1 MAKYKTEDLLQQ
13 LRTDVERIRAA
24 AQFFKD
30 ADKHKMAYTPN
41 AAQQWSVVQILEHLN
56 AYGRFYLPAIEK
68 AMTERPT
75 SKSAW
80 FSSGFWGDY
89 FTKSM
94 KPVNVYEVKNK
105 MKAMKTYTFPNSL
118 NVETVLNEFAQ
129 QQDELLRLIDLSQ
142 HVNME
147 EVRVPI
153 TISKLIKLKLGD
165 ALRFLVAH
173 EQRHMLQAR
182 NMLKSTGVATDRFP
196 VIVEVNRTQG
206 QQQAASLA

>member
-30 ADKHKMAYTPN
+30 SDKHKLVYTPN
-41 AAQQWSVVQILEHLN
+41 ATQQWSVVQILEHLN
-56 AYGRFYLPAIEK
+56 AYGRFYLPAMQK

-75 SKSAW
+75 GKSAW

-94 KPVNVYEVKNK
+94 KPVNVYEIKNK
-105 MKAMKTYTFPNSL
+105 MKAMKGYSFPNSL
-118 NVETVLNEFAQ
+118 NVEQVLNEFAQ
-129 QQDELLRLIDLSQ
+129 QQDELLRLIDLAQ
-142 HVNME
+142 HVNIE

-165 ALRFLVAH
+165 AMRFLTAH

-182 NMLKSTGVATDRFP
+182 NMLKSTGIATDRFP
-196 VIVEVNRTQG
+196 VIVEVAATQ
-206 QQQAASLA
+206 QKVQASMA